1 LKDGDELSYIVKI
14 DEFEGPFELLLELIK
29 KREMDIF
36 DLQISQITS
45 DYLLTLEQMK
55 EQNIDITS
63 DFMEMAGMLLQIK
76 AKLLIP
82 VEVEKEDP
90 RAELVQQILDYQ
102 EYKEAVQKMEELKIL
117 EQKFFKSEK
126 AIKIKKKKKGTIQ
139 DIINSYHNILKK
151 KLVVSDKKN
160 NPLGR
165 LTEELTKFKYTIE
178 EQMDFIKDELEKGK
192 IHIETFFYSLDD
204 KELMVTTFGAMLEL
218 VKIQYIAIF
227 INDYEEVYIEKR
239 SK

>member
-1 LKDGDELSYIVKI
+1 
-14 DEFEGPFELLLELIK
+14 
-29 KREMDIF
+29 
-36 DLQISQITS
+36 
-45 DYLLTLEQMK
+45 
-55 EQNIDITS
+55 
-63 DFMEMAGMLLQIK
+63 
-76 AKLLIP
+76 
-82 VEVEKEDP
+82 VEKEDP